1 MLSLL
6 YGSTLT
12 SICDYYYDL
21 HLIHKEPG
29 AENHVNLSWVSQ
41 LERDSWGEQLGSV
54 QPLEP
59 LLLTPCHLSLG
70 MEARV
75 RDARQKMVTSSL
87 WGDGKT
93 KLDLGVT
100 LCG

>member
-6 YGSTLT
+6 YGPTLT
-12 SICDYYYDL
+12 SIHDYYYDL
-21 HLIHKEPG
+21 HLIDKEPG
-29 AENHVNLSWVSQ
+29 AENCVNLSRVSH
-41 LERDSWGEQLGSV
+41 LERDSWGEQPVST

-59 LLLTPCHLSLG
+59 LLLTPCRPTLS

-75 RDARQKMVTSSL
+75 RDARQRMVTSSL

-93 KLDLGVT
+93 KLDLEVT
-100 LCG
+100 LNG